1 VKNEANFQKTGVS
14 LGTPDTCNDTF
25 GAFASGPAVAIPS
38 TIMSGV
44 ISRRLFP
51 ILQLTRMALVF
62 TAISN
67 SLCTLLILTR
77 ARYGPSD
84 VLAHIPWHWA
94 AAVVAMSTGLYG
106 FGMSL
111 NDIIDR
117 RRDQQLAA
125 HRPLPSGRIGVVTAH
140 VIGGLLIAMALVA
153 GGLYAK
159 WSGQGWPSLVLV
171 VWTATLI
178 VFYDY
183 AAKYLVAL
191 GLLSLGLIR
200 FFHAVVPAPALPLLW
215 HPLLLLNHV
224 TILSLIAYRWEEKR
238 PPLTPIHWT
247 LVPGGLFVIDA
258 LLVVLLVMRRGTHAP
273 NLLQALKITPALI
286 GPACAVVGF
295 ILLALVIKKK
305 SASPREAGQR
315 LMLYG
320 LLWLIVY
327 DFTFA
332 AGYVGLKPA
341 FILLLLLPLAYAS
354 VQVMRW
360 WGGVVA
366 LSQRPQFKRAET

>member
-1 VKNEANFQKTGVS
+1 M
-14 LGTPDTCNDTF
+14 P
-25 GAFASGPAVAIPS
+25 
-38 TIMSGV
+38 GV

-67 SLCTLLILTR
+67 SLCALLIWVSETKHVK
-77 ARYGPSD
+77 GNQ
-84 VLAHIPWHWA
+84 VLSHVPWQWA
-94 AAVVAMSTGLYG
+94 VAIAVMSTGLYG

-117 RRDQQLAA
+117 RRDQHLAS
-125 HRPLPSGRIGVVTAH
+125 HRPLPSGRIGVGTAH
-140 VIGGLLIAMALVA
+140 LICAFLILIALLA
-153 GGLYAK
+153 GAYFARS
-159 WSGQGWPSLVLV
+159 SGGGWLSFVLIAG
-171 VWTATLI
+171 TAAFI
-178 VFYDY
+178 IFYDL

-200 FFHAVVPAPALPLLW
+200 FFHATIPAPNLPLLW

-238 PPLTPIHWT
+238 PPLTPIHWAA
-247 LVPGGLFVIDA
+247 VPGGLLVIDA
-258 LLVVLLVMRRGTHAP
+258 LLVGLLIVRRGP
-273 NLLQALKITPALI
+273 NLLHALNITPALVAP
-286 GPACAVVGF
+286 GVAVLMF
-295 ILLALVIKKK
+295 IILAWVIKVR
-305 SASPREAGQR
+305 SSNPREAGQR

-332 AGYVGLKPA
+332 AGYVGLLPA
-341 FILLLLLPLAYAS
+341 LLLLVFLPLAYLS
-354 VQVMRW
+354 VQIMRW
-360 WGGVVA
+360 WGGVMA
-366 LSQRPQFKRAET
+366 LSQRPQFQRAET

>member
-1 VKNEANFQKTGVS
+1 MPG
-14 LGTPDTCNDTF
+14 L
-25 GAFASGPAVAIPS
+25 
-38 TIMSGV
+38 

-67 SLCTLLILTR
+67 SLCTLLIATR
-77 ARYGPSD
+77 FRYGAGAD
-84 VLAHIPWHWA
+84 VLDRIPWHWA

-125 HRPLPSGRIGVVTAH
+125 HRPLPSGRIGVATAH
-140 VIGGLLIAMALVA
+140 VICGLLIAMAVAA

-171 VWTATLI
+171 VWTAMLI

-200 FFHAVVPAPALPLLW
+200 FFHAVVPAPNLPLLW

-224 TILSLIAYRWEEKR
+224 TIISLIAYRWEEKR

-258 LLVVLLVMRRGTHAP
+258 LLVVLLVMRRGSRAP
-273 NLLQALKITPALI
+273 DIFAALRINQNLIAPASAVIVFVALAWIIRARSP
-286 GPACAVVGF
+286 
-295 ILLALVIKKK
+295 
-305 SASPREAGQR
+305 SAREAGQR

-341 FILLLLLPLAYAS
+341 LLLVLLLPLAYIS

>member
-1 VKNEANFQKTGVS
+1 
-14 LGTPDTCNDTF
+14 
-25 GAFASGPAVAIPS
+25 
-38 TIMSGV
+38 
-44 ISRRLFP
+44 
-51 ILQLTRMALVF
+51 MALVF

-67 SLCTLLILTR
+67 SLCALLIATAHQHGR
-77 ARYGPSD
+77 GEG
-84 VLAHIPWHWA
+84 VLSQVPPLWA
-94 AAVVAMSTGLYG
+94 VAIVVMSTGLYG

-117 RRDQQLAA
+117 RRDQQIAA
-125 HRPLPSGRIGVVTAH
+125 HRPLPSGRIGVATAH
-140 VIGGLLIAMALVA
+140 LICGLLIAMALAA
-153 GGLYAK
+153 GAFYARSSGL
-159 WSGQGWPSLVLV
+159 GWASLILV
-171 VWTATLI
+171 VGTAMLI
-178 VFYDY
+178 VFYDL

-200 FFHAVVPAPALPLLW
+200 FFHAVIPAPQLPLLW

-238 PPLTPIHWT
+238 PPLTPIHWAM
-247 LVPGGLFVIDA
+247 VPGGLVLMDA
-258 LLVVLLVMRRGTHAP
+258 VLVGLLVVRRGKFAP
-273 NLLQALKITPALI
+273 DLLQALNVKPALVA
-286 GPACAVVGF
+286 PAVAV
-295 ILLALVIKKK
+295 ILFVVLAWVIKVR
-305 SASPREAGQR
+305 SPNAREAGQR

-332 AGYVGLKPA
+332 AGYVGLLPA
-341 FILLLLLPLAYAS
+341 LLLLVFLPLAYLS
-354 VQVMRW
+354 VQIMRW

>member
-1 VKNEANFQKTGVS
+1 MFFHHPTAFCVVAHALACVAASGSVAPRGYTSRVENEANFPKTIAS
-14 LGTPDTCNDTF
+14 RDATLTYNDPS
-25 GAFASGPAVAIPS
+25 GAFATRTAVAIPS
-38 TIMSGV
+38 LTMSGV

-51 ILQLTRMALVF
+51 LLQLTRMALVF

-67 SLCTLLILTR
+67 SLCTLIIATR

-84 VLAHIPWHWA
+84 VLSHIPWHWA

-125 HRPLPSGRIGVVTAH
+125 HRPLPSGRIGVLTAH
-140 VIGGLLIAMALVA
+140 VICGLLIALAVGA
-153 GGLYAK
+153 GALYAK

-171 VWTATLI
+171 VWTAMLI

-200 FFHAVVPAPALPLLW
+200 FFHAVVPAPSLPLLW

-247 LVPGGLFVIDA
+247 LVPG
-258 LLVVLLVMRRGTHAP
+258 
-273 NLLQALKITPALI
+273 
-286 GPACAVVGF
+286 
-295 ILLALVIKKK
+295 
-305 SASPREAGQR
+305 
-315 LMLYG
+315 
-320 LLWLIVY
+320 
-327 DFTFA
+327 
-332 AGYVGLKPA
+332 
-341 FILLLLLPLAYAS
+341 
-354 VQVMRW
+354 
-360 WGGVVA
+360 
-366 LSQRPQFKRAET
+366 

>member
-1 VKNEANFQKTGVS
+1 MA
-14 LGTPDTCNDTF
+14 
-25 GAFASGPAVAIPS
+25 
-38 TIMSGV
+38 GV

-67 SLCTLLILTR
+67 SLCTLLIWTA
-77 ARYGPSD
+77 ARYGPGEN
-84 VLAHIPWHWA
+84 VLTHVPWTWA
-94 AAVVAMSTGLYG
+94 LAVAAMSTGLYG

-117 RRDQQLAA
+117 RRDQQIAA
-125 HRPLPSGRIGVVTAH
+125 HRPLPSGRIGVLAAH
-140 VIGGLLIAMALVA
+140 LICGLLILLAVA
-153 GGLYAK
+153 AGAYYARA
-159 WSGQGWPSLVLV
+159 SGQGWPSLVLV
-171 VWTATLI
+171 VWTAMLI

-200 FFHAVVPAPALPLLW
+200 FFHAVVPAPQLPLVW

-238 PPLTPIHWT
+238 PPLTPIHWAA
-247 LVPGGLFVIDA
+247 VPGGLLAIDA
-258 LLVVLLVMRRGTHAP
+258 LLIVLLVLRRGGRAP
-273 NLLQALKITPALI
+273 DLWAALNVTPALVA
-286 GPACAVVGF
+286 PAAAVVVF
-295 ILLALVIKKK
+295 VALAWVIKRR

-327 DFTFA
+327 DFSFA
-332 AGYVGLKPA
+332 AGYVGLVPA
-341 FILLLLLPLAYAS
+341 LLLLTFLPLAYLS

-360 WGGVVA
+360 WGGLVA

>member
-1 VKNEANFQKTGVS
+1 
-14 LGTPDTCNDTF
+14 
-25 GAFASGPAVAIPS
+25 
-38 TIMSGV
+38 MSGV

-67 SLCTLLILTR
+67 SLCTLLIWTR
-77 ARYGPSD
+77 ARHPGTANVLHALD
-84 VLAHIPWHWA
+84 WRQVLA
-94 AAVVAMSTGLYG
+94 VVLMSTGLYG

-125 HRPLPSGRIGVVTAH
+125 HRPLPSGRIGVAAAH
-140 VIGGLLIAMALVA
+140 FICALLIALAVFA
-153 GGLYAK
+153 GLAYARL
-159 WSGQGWPSLVLV
+159 SGQGWPSLVLV
-171 VWTATLI
+171 AWTAMLI

-200 FFHAVVPAPALPLLW
+200 FFHAVVPAPQLPLLW

-224 TILSLIAYRWEEKR
+224 TLLSLVAYRWEQKR
-238 PPLTPIHWT
+238 PALTPIHWAA
-247 LVPGGLFVIDA
+247 VPGGLLVIDA
-258 LLVVLLVMRRGTHAP
+258 LLIALVIWRRGHP
-273 NLLQALKITPALI
+273 GVSLLTTLKITPALI
-286 GPACAVVGF
+286 APAAAVLLF
-295 ILLALVIKKK
+295 LLLAWLIRRR
-305 SASPREAGQR
+305 STTPREAGQR

-332 AGYVGLKPA
+332 AGYAGLA
-341 FILLLLLPLAYAS
+341 AGFALLICFPLAYAS

>member
-1 VKNEANFQKTGVS
+1 MPGF
-14 LGTPDTCNDTF
+14 
-25 GAFASGPAVAIPS
+25 
-38 TIMSGV
+38 

-67 SLCTLLILTR
+67 SLCTLLIWTA
-77 ARYGPSD
+77 ARYGKGPQ
-84 VLAHIPWHWA
+84 VFWHIPWQWA
-94 AAVVAMSTGLYG
+94 VAIVVMSTGLYG

-117 RRDQQLAA
+117 RRDQQIAA
-125 HRPLPSGRIGVVTAH
+125 HRPLPSGRIGVGTAH
-140 VIGGLLIAMALVA
+140 IICGLLITMALLA
-153 GGLYAK
+153 GAYFARS
-159 WSGQGWPSLVLV
+159 SGQGWLSLVLIGG
-171 VWTATLI
+171 TAAFI
-178 VFYDY
+178 VFYDL

-200 FFHAVVPAPALPLLW
+200 FFHAVIPAPQLPLLW

-224 TILSLIAYRWEEKR
+224 TVISLIAYRWEEKR
-238 PPLTPIHWT
+238 PPLTPIHWAA
-247 LVPGGLFVIDA
+247 VPGGLLMIDA
-258 LLVVLLVMRRGTHAP
+258 VLIGLVAMRRMERFPDLLAALNITSALSAP
-273 NLLQALKITPALI
+273 
-286 GPACAVVGF
+286 GVAVVMF
-295 ILLALVIKKK
+295 IVLAWVIKVR
-305 SASPREAGQR
+305 SANLREGGQR

-332 AGYVGLKPA
+332 AGYVALVPA
-341 FILLLLLPLAYAS
+341 LLLLLLLPMAYLS
-354 VQVMRW
+354 VQIMRW
-360 WGGVVA
+360 WGGVMA

>member
-1 VKNEANFQKTGVS
+1 
-14 LGTPDTCNDTF
+14 
-25 GAFASGPAVAIPS
+25 
-38 TIMSGV
+38 MSGV
-44 ISRRLFP
+44 LSRRLFP

-67 SLCTLLILTR
+67 SLCTLLIWTADR
-77 ARYGPSD
+77 HGKGNH
-84 VLAHIPWHWA
+84 VLSQIPWQWA
-94 AAVVAMSTGLYG
+94 VAIVIMSTGLYG

-125 HRPLPSGRIGVVTAH
+125 HRPLPSGRIGVGTAH
-140 VIGGLLIAMALVA
+140 IICALLIAMALTA
-153 GGLYAK
+153 GAYFARS
-159 WSGQGWPSLVLV
+159 SGQGWLSLVLV
-171 VWTATLI
+171 AGTAAFI
-178 VFYDY
+178 VFYDL

-200 FFHAVVPAPALPLLW
+200 FFHAAIPAPQLPLLW

-238 PPLTPIHWT
+238 PPLTPIHWAA
-247 LVPGGLFVIDA
+247 VPGGLFLIDA
-258 LLVVLLVMRRGTHAP
+258 VLIGLIIVRRGP
-273 NLLQALKITPALI
+273 RYPDLLQALNITPALI
-286 GPACAVVGF
+286 APAAAVVMF
-295 ILLALVIKKK
+295 IVLAWVIRIR
-305 SASPREAGQR
+305 SANPREAGQR

-332 AGYVGLKPA
+332 AGYVGLLPA
-341 FILLLLLPLAYAS
+341 LLLLIFLPLAYLS
-354 VQVMRW
+354 VQIMRW